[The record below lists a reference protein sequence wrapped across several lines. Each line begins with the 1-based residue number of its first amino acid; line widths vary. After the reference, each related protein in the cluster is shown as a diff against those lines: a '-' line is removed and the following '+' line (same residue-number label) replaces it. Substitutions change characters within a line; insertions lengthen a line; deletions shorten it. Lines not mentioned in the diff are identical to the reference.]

1 MTTRALNY
9 GENPQQPGAVSETPG
24 STDTLGIPR
33 FFTPDGVPAL
43 EGAASMSWATLK
55 ALDTGLE
62 AVTRIAACLERNVGS
77 VPKIAVLVTHGTPFA
92 ACIGGSDQ
100 VINRAIQSN
109 FRAAFGSFLVTN
121 VELSEPVAYK
131 VRQWMGPDRPFL
143 GLAAPRIDEAAAPYF
158 IRKRGK
164 CHLLMNPALA
174 SLGIASLA
182 REDITHTVR
191 GATLTQM
198 PNPFLPE
205 FPADWDIGLK
215 CDMSLA
221 WGVCAAS
228 ASSCITIANDGML
241 VANAAGHIERAAAAD
256 TAILQAK
263 VAGRSEML
271 HGAAVCSDSFFSFAD
286 AIDHL
291 ARRKVKAI
299 FATHGS
305 VHDDEVRAHAR
316 EFDVIFHTVP
326 DREGRIFYG
335 H

>member
-1 MTTRALNY
+1 MSKRALNY
-9 GENPQQPGAVSETPG
+9 GENPQQTGAVLATPG
-24 STDTLGIPR
+24 STDALGIPR
-33 FFTPDGVPAL
+33 FTMPDGTPAL

-62 AVTRIAACLERNVGS
+62 AITRIAACLEKNVGA
-77 VPKIAVLVTHGTPFA
+77 VPKIAVLITHGTPFA
-92 ACIGGSDQ
+92 ACVGSTDQ

-143 GLAAPRIDEAAAPYF
+143 GLAAPRIDAAAAPYF
-158 IRKRGK
+158 VRKKGK
-164 CHLLMNPALA
+164 CHLLMNEALGT
-174 SLGIASLA
+174 LGVASLA
-182 REDITHTVR
+182 REDVSHTVR
-191 GATLTQM
+191 GATLSQM

-205 FPADWDIGLK
+205 FPADWDASLRQ
-215 CDMSLA
+215 DMSVA

-228 ASSCITIANDGML
+228 ASSSITVANDGML
-241 VANAAGHIERAAAAD
+241 IANASGHIERAAAAEM
-256 TAILQAK
+256 AILQAK
-263 VAGRSEML
+263 VAGRVEML
-271 HGAAVCSDSFFSFAD
+271 EGAAVCSDSFFSFAD
-286 AIDHL
+286 ALDPL